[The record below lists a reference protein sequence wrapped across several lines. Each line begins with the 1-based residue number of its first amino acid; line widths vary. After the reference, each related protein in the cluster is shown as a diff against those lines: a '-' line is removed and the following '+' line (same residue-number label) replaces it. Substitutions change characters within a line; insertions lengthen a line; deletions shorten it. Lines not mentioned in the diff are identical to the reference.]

1 MDLKEFKNILIK
13 GLKDNEI
20 EVDLNNNKIELLF
33 KYMKYIIEKNKSINL
48 TAITDE
54 VEFIYKHFI
63 DSLYLIKYIKKGSLL
78 DIGTGAGFPGVP
90 LLIFVDNLNVS
101 FLDSRNKKLLVIEEF
116 ISNNNIKNAD
126 FLHERAEMLHKDN
139 KFDRKYDYIT
149 TRAVSNIENV
159 INYSIPYLKTDGIS
173 IAMRGQ
179 IEDQDKSIIDSNKHI
194 KEVDQYILKDDKNNT
209 HNRSILVLKK

>member
-1 MDLKEFKNILIK
+1 MDLKEFENILIK
-13 GLKDNEI
+13 GLKDNKI
-20 EVDLNNNKIELLF
+20 EEVLNNNKIELLF

-63 DSLYLIKYIKKGSLL
+63 DSLYLAKYIKKGSLL
-78 DIGTGAGFPGVP
+78 DIGTGAGFPGIP
-90 LLIFVDNLNVS
+90 LLIFVDDLNVS

-116 ISNNNIKNAD
+116 IINNNLKHAD

-139 KFDRKYDYIT
+139 KFNKKYDYVT

-159 INYSIPYLKTDGIS
+159 INYSIPYLKRDGIS

-179 IEDQDKSIIDSNKHI
+179 IEDQDELTIKNNKYI
-194 KEVDQYILKDDKNNT
+194 KEVDIYLLKDDKNNP
-209 HNRSILVLKK
+209 HKRSILLLKK